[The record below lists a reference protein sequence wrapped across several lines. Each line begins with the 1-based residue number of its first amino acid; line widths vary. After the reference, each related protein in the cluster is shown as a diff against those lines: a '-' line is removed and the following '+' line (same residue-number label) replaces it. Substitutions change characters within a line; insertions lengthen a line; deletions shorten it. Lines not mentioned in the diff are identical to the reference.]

1 VKILRKRMKILKIE
15 KIINCPKCHG
25 IGVRKKK
32 IKVYADIYTILKTC
46 TICNGKGKVRI
57 DFK

>member
-1 VKILRKRMKILKIE
+1 MKILKIE